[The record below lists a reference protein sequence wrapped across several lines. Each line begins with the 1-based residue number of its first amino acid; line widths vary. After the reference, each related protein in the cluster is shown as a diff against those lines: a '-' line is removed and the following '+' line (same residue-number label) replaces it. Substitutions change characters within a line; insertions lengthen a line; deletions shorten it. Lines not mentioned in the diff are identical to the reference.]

1 MKERIE
7 KILKDKRLSQAE
19 FADRIGVNRSSITHL
34 MTGRNKSSET
44 VLART
49 LLEFPDINPLWLSE
63 GEGEV
68 YKSVVNSPNTTG
80 NDTSIKEEDT
90 LEKENFLT
98 PYMPYPVDEGTQT
111 TKIQQPAASPESYV
125 LPLVNEP
132 EISHPQQNVEKEKEK
147 QKEEK
152 KHETKSPNKN
162 EKQIRKIVFFYDD
175 KTFEE
180 YYPEKTQ

>member
-7 KILKDKRLSQAE
+7 KILKDKKLSQAE

-49 LLEFPDINPLWLSE
+49 LLEFPDINPIWLSE
-63 GEGEV
+63 GEGDV
-68 YKSVVNSPNTTG
+68 YKSVINSPNIRVD
-80 NDTSIKEEDT
+80 DTSIEEDSA
-90 LEKENFLT
+90 LEDENFST
-98 PYMPYPVDEGTQT
+98 PYTPYPLEEKAQI
-111 TKIQQPAASPESYV
+111 TKIQQPIPPSESHISASVYEPASY
-125 LPLVNEP
+125 
-132 EISHPQQNVEKEKEK
+132 PQQDGGKEKIQE
-147 QKEEK
+147 EEK
-152 KHETKSPNKN
+152 KHETKAPDKS

-180 YYPEKTQ
+180 YYPEKT

>member
-7 KILKDKRLSQAE
+7 KILKDKKLSQAE
-19 FADRIGVNRSSITHL
+19 FADRIGVSRSSITHL
-34 MTGRNKSSET
+34 ITGRNKSSET

-49 LLEFPDINPLWLSE
+49 LLEFPDINPKWLSE

-68 YKSVVNSPNTTG
+68 YKSVVYSPDTMI
-80 NDTSIKEEDT
+80 NDTSIEEDSV
-90 LEKENFLT
+90 LEEENFFT
-98 PYMPYPVDEGTQT
+98 PYKPYSLEEKPQTTQT
-111 TKIQQPAASPESYV
+111 IPSSESYIPPSMNDPV
-125 LPLVNEP
+125 
-132 EISHPQQNVEKEKEK
+132 ISHPQQDAEKEKK
-147 QKEEK
+147 QEEAK
-152 KHETKSPNKN
+152 KQETKSPHNV

>member
-7 KILKDKRLSQAE
+7 QILKDKKLSQSE

-49 LLEFPDINPLWLSE
+49 LLVFSDINPQWLSE
-63 GEGEV
+63 GIGKM
-68 YKSVVNSPNTTG
+68 YKSFQPAT
-80 NDTSIKEEDT
+80 DTSTTNTENKTFEDENSLALFDSYLPEEKPQIPT
-90 LEKENFLT
+90 PLSSQESHNQPSSNNESVISSHRYVEKENKS
-98 PYMPYPVDEGTQT
+98 EQ
-111 TKIQQPAASPESYV
+111 E
-125 LPLVNEP
+125 N
-132 EISHPQQNVEKEKEK
+132 
-147 QKEEK
+147 
-152 KHETKSPNKN
+152 KSPNAH

-180 YYPEKTQ
+180 YYPEKTL